1 MCGEGGWGRLSI
13 REDPKVNA
21 RENKGISK
29 VRARGRVRRECA
41 PVCQGYVWDTCV

>member
-1 MCGEGGWGRLSI
+1 MCGEGGWGGLSI

-29 VRARGRVRRECA
+29 VRARGRVRGECA